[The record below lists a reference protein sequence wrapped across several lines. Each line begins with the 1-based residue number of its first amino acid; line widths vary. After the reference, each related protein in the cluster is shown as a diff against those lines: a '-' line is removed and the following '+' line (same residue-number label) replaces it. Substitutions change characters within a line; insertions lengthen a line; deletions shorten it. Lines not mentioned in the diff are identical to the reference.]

1 MYISQLELQR
11 TVDTSIF
18 LNNGFKAVI
27 PKLVNNVSKRS
38 FFIYIL
44 SFINSFCNFKLDI
57 KSATG
62 IIDKLIYQTPNR
74 GLLYVG
80 DIFLGRFTHRLE
92 HFSCYLPGIL
102 ALGAFTLSDTELPPK
117 QKEIHRWAAHGL
129 AYTCAMLYADQES
142 GLAPEEI
149 EMTEKGRR
157 WMEVVDE
164 WELGGRPGDVP
175 PGMREPEPER
185 DKRKR
190 DYRVYL
196 NTYLLRPEVRFFLFS
211 WSFFN

>member
-1 MYISQLELQR
+1 
-11 TVDTSIF
+11 
-18 LNNGFKAVI
+18 
-27 PKLVNNVSKRS
+27 
-38 FFIYIL
+38 
-44 SFINSFCNFKLDI
+44 
-57 KSATG
+57 
-62 IIDKLIYQTPNR
+62 
-74 GLLYVG
+74 
-80 DIFLGRFTHRLE
+80 
-92 HFSCYLPGIL
+92 
-102 ALGAFTLSDTELPPK
+102 
-117 QKEIHRWAAHGL
+117 
-129 AYTCAMLYADQES
+129 MLYADQES